1 MTRKGFFYNEEN
13 CTGCRACQVACCDK
27 NDLGDGVTFRRVG
40 TYEVGTYPN
49 ARAFHFSASCN
60 HCENPACVEV
70 CPNGA
75 TFIDETDG
83 TVQHD
88 DSKCIGCQYCVNACP
103 YGVPTY
109 LEDVKLTHKCDG
121 CYDLRVAGE
130 QPACVAICPM
140 RAIEFDDIDK
150 LRAAHPDA
158 VDQISVLPDPA
169 QTHPSLLIAPRAA
182 ALSADYR
189 VIVP

>member
-1 MTRKGFFYNEEN
+1 MRKGFYYNEES

-27 NDLGDGVTFRRVG
+27 NDLDANMAFRQVSTFE
-40 TYEVGTYPN
+40 TGTYPN
-49 ARAFHFSASCN
+49 ARAFHYSLTCN

-70 CPNGA
+70 CPNQA
-75 TFIDETDG
+75 MYIDEEDG

-103 YGVPTY
+103 YGVPRY
-109 LEDVKLTHKCDG
+109 LEEISLTHKCDG
-121 CYDLRVAGE
+121 CITLRNNGE

-140 RAIEFDDIDK
+140 RALEFGDIDE

-158 VDQISVLPDPA
+158 VDKISVLPDPS
-169 QTHPSLLIAPRAA
+169 QTHPSIAITPRKA
-182 ALSADYR
+182 ALEGDYR